1 MIMTLQN
8 LFRAWRNDRSGAA
21 AVEMALV
28 APFLAVI
35 VAGIANYAPQ
45 LDKVHK
51 MRDAVTSG
59 AGYVMSG
66 GTDPTTIQN
75 VTFSAWT
82 GHGQSDSVTVTQWC
96 TCAGI
101 TSSCTTLCTDSTVPQ
116 GFTRIAASTTY
127 TSAAGSQVFNAEHT
141 VRTR

>member
-1 MIMTLQN
+1 MRHLSFIKAFL
-8 LFRAWRNDRSGAA
+8 RNRGGAA

-28 APFLAVI
+28 APFLAII
-35 VAGIANYAPQ
+35 VAGIANDAPE

-59 AGYVMSG
+59 ADYVMSG
-66 GTDPTTIQN
+66 GTDSNTIQA

-96 TCAGI
+96 TCAGV
-101 TSSCTTLCTDSTVPQ
+101 TSGCSTLCSDSTVPQ
-116 GFTRIAASTTY
+116 GFTKIAASTTY
-127 TSAAGSQVFNAEHT
+127 SSVSGDQAFNAEHT